1 MTVFNQHFSSELSFK
16 EHTSQAPSQERSSQD
31 SLPEHFSRASSQE
44 HFSQDS
50 FPEHLS
56 QAYSEEHFSQ
66 YSLPEHFSR
75 ASSQEHLS
83 QQGGQDDAVD
93 TGAGAGAVKTAEHLT
108 ATHGSSLTKTLRGAL
123 KTGLSAAAIMTAVA
137 SFNTAHAA
145 IPVMDAS
152 ALNES
157 VMQRIISIEQWARD
171 NINQARQIQELLS
184 GNNIAHDTQNL
195 MDRNYVMDSKESW
208 QNIARIKEQSLS
220 MLYAS
225 RSAWEEFGSAQQYL
239 ASFQKASAWSKCMQA
254 GNCSFSRVLTELE
267 DSTISQA
274 MEAFEMSQ
282 SMNIKLQEQID
293 QVQALVVESQSTASQ
308 AGTLDALSKINGS
321 AALSM
326 IDLNNQIA
334 LLTRLQSHDLARQ
347 SNVRLAQEGYLKEI
361 TRHVERAPDRLPLQS
376 FMQRH

>member
-16 EHTSQAPSQERSSQD
+16 ENTSQAPSQERS
-31 SLPEHFSRASSQE
+31 
-44 HFSQDS
+44 SQDS

-66 YSLPEHFSR
+66 YSLPEHFSQAYSEEHFSQYSFPEHFSR

-83 QQGGQDDAVD
+83 QQGGPDVAVD
-93 TGAGAGAVKTAEHLT
+93 TGAGAVKTAEHLT
-108 ATHGSSLTKTLRGAL
+108 STHGSSLTKTLRGAL

>member
-31 SLPEHFSRASSQE
+31 A
-44 HFSQDS
+44 

-56 QAYSEEHFSQ
+56 QAYSEELFSQ

-83 QQGGQDDAVD
+83 QQGGPDIAVD